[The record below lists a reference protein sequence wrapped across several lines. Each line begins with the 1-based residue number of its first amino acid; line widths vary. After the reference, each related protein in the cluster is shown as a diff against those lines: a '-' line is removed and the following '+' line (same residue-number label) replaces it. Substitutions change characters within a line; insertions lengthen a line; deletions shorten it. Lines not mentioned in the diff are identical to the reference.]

1 MDTIIYIIT
10 KDHLCDDD
18 YYKNGPSFYGAYRT
32 REAAQAVVDE
42 YTKECEQEYR
52 EYFELAEGEPVDP
65 SEYPPL
71 WAKFAEMFIREEKL
85 EG

>member
-1 MDTIIYIIT
+1 MTTIVYIIT
-10 KDHLCDDD
+10 KDHLCDDP
-18 YYKNGPSFYGAYRT
+18 YYQAGPSFYGAYRT

-52 EYFELAEGEPVDP
+52 KRYELAEGEPIEDCG
-65 SEYPPL
+65 YCPL
-71 WAKFAEMFIREEKL
+71 WESFEEMYIREVKL